1 MSQLEFEK
9 MKKLLDYLKL
19 PYEVKEHEA
28 VMNSAQAAAARGG
41 RLSEGVKSLCLKD
54 RQTGTYIIADLP
66 ADRKADL
73 DALRTLSASKKLE
86 MAPPKEVAQI
96 TGCEIGSVPP
106 FGHLNFIPLYV
117 DEAIFEQ
124 EYNEF
129 NAGRHV
135 VSIRIKSSDL
145 RKVFETLKAKFVNFS
160 IKGQN

>member
-1 MSQLEFEK
+1 MSQEEFDK

-19 PYEVKEHEA
+19 PYEVKEHAA

-41 RLSEGVKSLCLKD
+41 KLSEGVKSLCMKD
-54 RQTGTYIIADLP
+54 RQTNTYLIADLP

-73 DALRTLSASKKLE
+73 DILRTMSESKKLE
-86 MAPPKEVAQI
+86 MAPPREVAEI

-106 FGHLNFIPLYV
+106 FGHKNYIQLYV
-117 DEAIFEQ
+117 DEGIFEE

-135 VSIRIKSSDL
+135 VSIRIKSTDL
-145 RKVFETLKAKFVNFS
+145 RKVFETLKAKFGNFS
-160 IKGQN
+160 IKG